1 MNDRGAIGEMGRL
14 GCIDMQVA
22 DCMHACMHALMYA
35 GMRVCVVHMYVC
47 MNVCMNVHTHAH
59 MYVCMNVCMNVHT
72 YARTQLPQAPT
83 RRHTQSLTDLLL
95 TGQTQLPRDAE
106 TTGCGAPL

>member
-1 MNDRGAIGEMGRL
+1 
-14 GCIDMQVA
+14 
-22 DCMHACMHALMYA
+22 MHALMYA
-35 GMRVCVVHMYVC
+35 GMRVCVV
-47 MNVCMNVHTHAH
+47 H

-83 RRHTQSLTDLLL
+83 RRHTPSLTDLLL

-106 TTGCGAPL
+106 TTVCVAPL

>member
-1 MNDRGAIGEMGRL
+1 MGEMGRL

-22 DCMHACMHALMYA
+22 DCRHACMHALMYA
-35 GMRVCVVHMYVC
+35 GMRVCAVRTY
-47 MNVCMNVHTHAH
+47 AH
-59 MYVCMNVCMNVHT
+59 MYVCVNVCMNVHT

-106 TTGCGAPL
+106 TTVCVAPL

>member
-1 MNDRGAIGEMGRL
+1 MGRL

-22 DCMHACMHALMYA
+22 DCRHACMHALMYA
-35 GMRVCVVHMYVC
+35 GMRVCVV
-47 MNVCMNVHTHAH
+47 H

-106 TTGCGAPL
+106 TTVCVAPL